1 MEMTPTSS
9 TQTLESKISK
19 NSKIIVNV
27 VKVISVIT
35 TVALIY
41 VCLKYNLLT
50 SKTAMEHFIGQFG
63 MLGPVI
69 LIAYMA
75 IQVVIP
81 FLPSNIWMASG
92 MLMYGSFFGFIY
104 NYIGIT
110 IGSIAV
116 FFISKKFGPHI
127 MNALFSENA
136 QAKYQK
142 LTNNPKFD
150 LLFGLLILS
159 PVTPSAYL
167 CYLAGITKITAR
179 KYILVII
186 LCKIPSLLAYTYG
199 LQLVSTLLLS
209 FFK

>member
-1 MEMTPTSS
+1 MELTPASS

-19 NSKIIVNV
+19 KNKMIFNAI
-27 VKVISVIT
+27 KVISVIA

-41 VCLKYNLLT
+41 VCFKYNLLT

-75 IQVVIP
+75 IQVIFP
-81 FLPSNIWMASG
+81 FLPSNIWMVSG

-116 FFISKKFGPHI
+116 FFISKKFGPNI
-127 MNALFSENA
+127 INALFSEKA
-136 QAKYQK
+136 QDKYQK

-159 PVTPSAYL
+159 PVAPSAYL
-167 CYLAGITKITAR
+167 CYLAGITKMTAR

-186 LCKIPSLLAYTYG
+186 LCKIPSLLAYSYG